1 MFYDREE
8 EKKFLKA
15 IKNKDEKAFVVMYGR
30 RRVGKTTLVKNV
42 FQNEAMY
49 FFVEVKRSETLLSDF
64 SKRISRGIFQ
74 SWYDFFLELFEKHKI
89 IIFDEFQNF
98 YKVDKNILY
107 ALQHAWDETRSNT
120 KLIALGS
127 YIGLIKKLFTDE
139 KMPLFGRKDY
149 IVKLKP
155 FSVKD
160 SIIIL
165 KGFGY
170 TTEEALKIYSMVGGI
185 PPYLLLFKEKKSM
198 RDLIYHIFTNPFAPL
213 KDEAKNILVLEFGS
227 EHRGYFS
234 ILEAI
239 GAKNLTLSEISDFV
253 QIEPHKLS
261 KYLGELE
268 NEYQIVDS
276 LTPIFYGRK
285 RRRYRIV
292 DNYYNFF
299 FQMIYKLKDLVEYS
313 PEKAAEIIY
322 SDFSSYMGL
331 AFENI
336 CREYISQNHE
346 LIGFVPKKIG
356 KSWGKAYGKKE
367 SFDIDIVAYDDEN
380 VLFGECKWTN
390 KKVGVKSYIKLLE
403 RRSYLKVGKRTEK
416 FMIISKSGFT
426 EDLLKIKDEN
436 LLLLTIDDMF

>member
-1 MFYDREE
+1 
-8 EKKFLKA
+8 
-15 IKNKDEKAFVVMYGR
+15 
-30 RRVGKTTLVKNV
+30 
-42 FQNEAMY
+42 
-49 FFVEVKRSETLLSDF
+49 
-64 SKRISRGIFQ
+64 
-74 SWYDFFLELFEKHKI
+74 
-89 IIFDEFQNF
+89 
-98 YKVDKNILY
+98 
-107 ALQHAWDETRSNT
+107 
-120 KLIALGS
+120 
-127 YIGLIKKLFTDE
+127 
-139 KMPLFGRKDY
+139 MPLFGRKDY